1 MKVTELNRNQLIQ
14 LKQSYLTSKQDSVSW
29 GELAEVD
36 ELVTDA
42 EIFKEYAGINFVED
56 DFTE

>member
-42 EIFKEYAGINFVED
+42 EIFKEYEGINFVED